1 VPKGDVAIKNVAD
14 LYLYLN
20 TVRAMKITGAQVK
33 EWLERSAD
41 MFNQVETVHC

>member
-1 VPKGDVAIKNVAD
+1 
-14 LYLYLN
+14 
-20 TVRAMKITGAQVK
+20 MKITGAQVK